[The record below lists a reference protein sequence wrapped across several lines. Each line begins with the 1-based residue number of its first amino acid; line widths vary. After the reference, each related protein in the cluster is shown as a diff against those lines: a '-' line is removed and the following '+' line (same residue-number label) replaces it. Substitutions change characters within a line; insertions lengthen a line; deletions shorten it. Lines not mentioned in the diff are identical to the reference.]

1 MLVATSS
8 VISIPG
14 SDVSTASF
22 MSSISCSAIWSSVLR
37 EIFVLVS
44 LKFTDLK
51 KLVSISCCARSR
63 LSGVSAVTPS
73 LRNLVAMAF
82 KAPLSVS
89 LLRCSKIHRGTQFER
104 LSDDVVDLPDPLQID
119 VALGVG
125 GCCTAGVGAGDLGLL
140 GLLAVGV
147 VFGRAGSPDRLFVF
161 GAFCGNAKPGLA
173 LLVSQALL
181 PPTLSDLRGFA
192 LGTDSAAART
202 PSGT

>member
-1 MLVATSS
+1 
-8 VISIPG
+8 
-14 SDVSTASF
+14 
-22 MSSISCSAIWSSVLR
+22 
-37 EIFVLVS
+37 
-44 LKFTDLK
+44 
-51 KLVSISCCARSR
+51 
-63 LSGVSAVTPS
+63 
-73 LRNLVAMAF
+73 MAF

-104 LSDDVVDLPDPLQID
+104 LSDDVVGLPDPLQID

-161 GAFCGNAKPGLA
+161 GAFCGNAKPG
-173 LLVSQALL
+173 
-181 PPTLSDLRGFA
+181 PPTLSDLRGFP

>member
-1 MLVATSS
+1 M
-8 VISIPG
+8 
-14 SDVSTASF
+14 
-22 MSSISCSAIWSSVLR
+22 
-37 EIFVLVS
+37 
-44 LKFTDLK
+44 
-51 KLVSISCCARSR
+51 
-63 LSGVSAVTPS
+63 
-73 LRNLVAMAF
+73 
-82 KAPLSVS
+82 S

-140 GLLAVGV
+140 GLFAVGV

-161 GAFCGNAKPGLA
+161 GAFCGNAKPGP
-173 LLVSQALL
+173 VSQALL